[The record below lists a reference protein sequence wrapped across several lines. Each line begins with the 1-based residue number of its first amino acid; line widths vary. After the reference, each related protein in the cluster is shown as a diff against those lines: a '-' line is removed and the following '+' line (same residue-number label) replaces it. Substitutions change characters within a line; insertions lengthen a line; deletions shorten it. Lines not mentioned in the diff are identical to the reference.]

1 MDNHYS
7 YMCEYLRSLADDVGC
22 DAGHDGGN
30 ASQCDHCQLRGI
42 AGDIDRMGE
51 RLEAAEAEAETA
63 RLELSQERW
72 MRAAAEAEC
81 ERLRKALVYVK
92 DWLPMV
98 FDSSATYDKI
108 KVLVGDALR
117 DNSGQDAAGG

>member
-72 MRAAAEAEC
+72 MRAAAEAEVA
-81 ERLRKALVYVK
+81 RLSGELTNVVSLAARLVR
-92 DWLPMV
+92 
-98 FDSSATYDKI
+98 I
-108 KVLVGDALR
+108 GDEAEAFLQR
-117 DNSGQDAAGG
+117 YDNSGHDAAGG